1 MATFEGALTALVTPF
16 RDGAID
22 EAALRALVDSQIDGG
37 IDGLVPCGTTGEC
50 ATLDDEEHVHVVR
63 IVVEQTR
70 GRVPVLAGAGTN
82 DTRHSVHLGRA
93 VREVGADGL
102 LLVVPYYNR
111 PSQEGLVQHFR
122 TIVEAV
128 QLPSVLYNIPSRT
141 GIDMSV
147 DTLARLAELD
157 GVVGIKEATGNVLRS
172 TEIANR
178 FGERLTILSGDD
190 ALTLPVL
197 AVGGHGVISVAS
209 NILPGEVAKLVR
221 SFRSGDIADARAI
234 ARRLA
239 PLFQALFLEP
249 NPGPAKA
256 ALAMLDV
263 LAPEI
268 RLPLVMPTEATQGRV
283 RSTLNELGLL

>member
-197 AVGGHGVISVAS
+197 A
-209 NILPGEVAKLVR
+209 KLVR